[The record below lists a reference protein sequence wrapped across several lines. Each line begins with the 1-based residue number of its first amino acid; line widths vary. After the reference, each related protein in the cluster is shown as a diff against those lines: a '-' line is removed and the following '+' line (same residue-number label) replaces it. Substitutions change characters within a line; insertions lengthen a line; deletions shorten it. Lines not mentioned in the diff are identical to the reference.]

1 LNAPKLRVFTLAELR
16 AATKN
21 FRADSVIGEGGF
33 GRVYKGLIR
42 GEGLKVAVKKL
53 NPEGFQGV
61 AEWQVSINII
71 LKLGFT
77 IFV

>member
-1 LNAPKLRVFTLAELR
+1 MQ
-16 AATKN
+16 
-21 FRADSVIGEGGF
+21 IGEGYF

-42 GEGLKVAVKKL
+42 GEGLKVAVKKFS
-53 NPEGFQGV
+53 PESFQ
-61 AEWQVSINII
+61 AFEEWQLSINII